1 MRFNYEGFNAFA
13 QVRHGF
19 VDAKDVGDAAE
30 ILRGHGLNVQNLKP
44 ESDGTLRRVLE
55 GGEDVNFPADA
66 TPAPADFRPWDYAKE
81 KDRSAPEANP
91 SATVVEV
98 KPDDKDYKWKND
110 VKREVE
116 AGLAKRTAAL
126 EVLQYVRE
134 VGVPHYANTDS
145 LLGMI
150 EEEIREKL
158 VATINRAIKERT
170 KQ

>member
-1 MRFNYEGFNAFA
+1 MRFLFEGFNKFA
-13 QVRHGF
+13 QVKRGF
-19 VDAKDVGDAAE
+19 VDAKDVGEAAE
-30 ILRGHGLNVQNLKP
+30 ILRGHGLSVQNIQP
-44 ESDGTLRRVLE
+44 ENQGTLRSVLE
-55 GGEDVNFPADA
+55 GGETLNFPEVA

>member
-1 MRFNYEGFNAFA
+1 ME
-13 QVRHGF
+13 
-19 VDAKDVGDAAE
+19 
-30 ILRGHGLNVQNLKP
+30 
-44 ESDGTLRRVLE
+44 
-55 GGEDVNFPADA
+55 
-66 TPAPADFRPWDYAKE
+66 
-81 KDRSAPEANP
+81 
-91 SATVVEV
+91 
-98 KPDDKDYKWKND
+98 ND

-134 VGVPHYANTDS
+134 VGIPHYANTDS